1 MEEILKELIELINRV
16 MPETDTSNVTM
27 KSNLR
32 TDLSITSF
40 NFILLSIT
48 IEDEFKI
55 QIEEDFEPKTVEDVC
70 AYIMKKV

>member
-40 NFILLSIT
+40 NFISIIGISLSI
-48 IEDEFKI
+48 
-55 QIEEDFEPKTVEDVC
+55 
-70 AYIMKKV
+70 